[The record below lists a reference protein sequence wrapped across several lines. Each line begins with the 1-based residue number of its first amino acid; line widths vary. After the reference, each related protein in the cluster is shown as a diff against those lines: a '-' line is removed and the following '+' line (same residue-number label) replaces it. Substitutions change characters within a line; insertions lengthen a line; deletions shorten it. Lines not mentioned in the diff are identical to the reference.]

1 MPRRARAE
9 KRKTPADGK
18 YANATVGIFI
28 NKSMLRGQKNT
39 AERIIYGAMDIVAE
53 RTKKDPLDVFL
64 QAMKNATPL
73 VEVKPRRVGGAT
85 YQVPVEVRPER
96 GMALAMKWIL
106 GATRTRSGKS
116 TRQKLAEELIDASQ
130 GQGASIKKR
139 EDTHRMAE
147 ANKAFVHYRW

>member
-1 MPRRARAE
+1 MPRRARAD
-9 KRKTPADGK
+9 KRQTKPDSRFG
-18 YANATVGIFI
+18 NATVSIFI
-28 NKSMLRGQKNT
+28 NKTMLRGQKNT

-53 RTKKDPLDVFL
+53 RTKKEPLDVFL

-85 YQVPVEVRPER
+85 YQVPIEVRPER
-96 GMALAMKWIL
+96 GVALAMKWII
-106 GATRTRSGKS
+106 GATRAKKGKP
-116 TRQKLAEELIDASQ
+116 TAQKLAEELIDASQ

-147 ANKAFVHYRW
+147 ANKAFVHYKW

>member
-1 MPRRARAE
+1 MSRRARKE
-9 KRKTPADGK
+9 KRAAPLDARFN
-18 YANATVGIFI
+18 NATVGILI
-28 NKSMLRGQKNT
+28 NKTMLRGQKHT
-39 AERIIYGAMDIVAE
+39 SERIIYGAMDIVASK
-53 RTKKDPLDVFL
+53 TKKEPLEVFL

-85 YQVPVEVRPER
+85 YQVPIEVRPER
-96 GMALAMKWIL
+96 GAALAMRWIL
-106 GATRTRSGKS
+106 AATRSRKGKTTS
-116 TRQKLAEELIDASQ
+116 QKMAEELIEASQ

>member
-1 MPRRARAE
+1 MSRRARKE
-9 KRKTPADGK
+9 KRAAPLDARFN
-18 YANATVGIFI
+18 NATVGILI
-28 NKSMLRGQKNT
+28 NKTMLRGQKHT
-39 AERIIYGAMDIVAE
+39 SERIIYGAMDIVAAK
-53 RTKKDPLDVFL
+53 TKKEPLEVFL

-85 YQVPVEVRPER
+85 YQVPIEVRPER
-96 GMALAMKWIL
+96 GAALAMRWIL
-106 GATRTRSGKS
+106 AATRSRKGKTTS
-116 TRQKLAEELIDASQ
+116 QKMAEELIEASQ

>member
-1 MPRRARAE
+1 MPRRASAE
-9 KRKTPADGK
+9 KRKTPPDGK
-18 YANATVGIFI
+18 YGSTTVGIFI
-28 NKSMLRGQKNT
+28 NKTMLRGQKAT
-39 AERIIYGAMDIVAE
+39 AERIVYGAMDMVAE
-53 RTKKDPLDVFL
+53 RTKKEPLEVFL

-85 YQVPVEVRPER
+85 YQVPIEVRPER
-96 GMALAMKWIL
+96 GAALAMKWIL
-106 GATRTRSGKS
+106 GAARGKSGKA
-116 TRQKLAEELIDASQ
+116 TRVKLAEELIDASQ

>member
-1 MPRRARAE
+1 MPRRARAD
-9 KRKTPADGK
+9 KRQTKPDSRFG
-18 YANATVGIFI
+18 NATVSIFI
-28 NKSMLRGQKNT
+28 NKTMLRGQKNT

-53 RTKKDPLDVFL
+53 RTKKEPLDVFL

-85 YQVPVEVRPER
+85 YQVPIEVRPER
-96 GMALAMKWIL
+96 GATLAMKWIL
-106 GATRTRSGKS
+106 GATRSRKGKP
-116 TRQKLAEELIDASQ
+116 TAQKLAEELIDASQ

-147 ANKAFVHYRW
+147 ANKAFVHYKW